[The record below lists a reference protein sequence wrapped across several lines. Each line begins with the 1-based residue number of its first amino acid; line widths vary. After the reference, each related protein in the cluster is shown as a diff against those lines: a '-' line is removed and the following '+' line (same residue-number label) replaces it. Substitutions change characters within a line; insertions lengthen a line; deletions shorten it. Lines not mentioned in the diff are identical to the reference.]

1 MTPAGARAPV
11 WFSSADASGTRVLT
25 QIVEARVLQAKSD
38 VPSQYQRLAAGI
50 EQMMLEGRIG
60 AGVRFPSERRV
71 AEALNCSR
79 VTVTAALDVLRR
91 RGLLVSRTGAGS
103 WTVIPKAVAGTA
115 GPWSTR
121 AQGAQVDIDLSAALQ
136 AVPPDLLESAVQAAS
151 RRLPAHLG
159 QRSPD
164 VQGLPDLRRLVAD
177 TYVARGLP
185 TRSEEILITC
195 GAQQAMDL
203 VLRVSLR
210 PQDRLI
216 VDDPTYPGLVDLLR
230 RGGHR
235 PDVVRVDDDDGW
247 GVKDLMEIY
256 SSGRARLG
264 IHVFDHHNPTG
275 HVLPDQA
282 RAELASVCNRFGTA
296 LLIDETLT
304 ELTGTAARPEP
315 PIAVHLRSALSV
327 GSMSKTHWS
336 GLRIGWIRGERRA
349 LRPLIEA
356 HATYTQGTPLLDQ
369 LIAVELLQDS
379 GDHMSQ
385 LRQRLIDQRR
395 ALVAALA
402 AALPEWTP
410 NRPSGGVTLW
420 VTLPAGLSA
429 RALVERGPLFGLR
442 LTPGAAFS
450 MSIADDR
457 HLRLPFV
464 LPATELEEA
473 VRRLAK
479 IAEVGAASGTYARD
493 VKLN

>member
-11 WFSSADASGTRVLT
+11 WFSGADASGTRVLK
-25 QIVEARVLQAKSD
+25 QIVEARILHAKSD
-38 VPSQYQRLAAGI
+38 VPTQYRRLATGI

-79 VTVTAALDVLRR
+79 VTVTAALDVLRQ

-103 WTVIPKAVAGTA
+103 WTVIPRAAAGAA

-136 AVPPDLLESAVQAAS
+136 AVPPDLIEPAVQAAA

-164 VQGLPDLRRLVAD
+164 IQGLPDLRRLVAD
-177 TYVARGLP
+177 TYIARGLP
-185 TRSEEILITC
+185 TRPQEILITC
-195 GAQQAMDL
+195 GAQQAIDL
-203 VLRVSLR
+203 VLRMSLR

-216 VDDPTYPGLVDLLR
+216 VDDPTYPGLIDLLR

-235 PDVVRVDDDDGW
+235 ADVVRVDADDGW
-247 GVKDLMEIY
+247 RINHLIEAY
-256 SSGRARLG
+256 SAGSPRLG

-282 RAELASVCNRFGTA
+282 RAELASVCNRLGTM
-296 LLIDETLT
+296 LLIDETLS
-304 ELTGTAARPEP
+304 ELTGTAAQPQP
-315 PIAVHLRSALSV
+315 MAAHLRSALSV

-379 GDHMSQ
+379 GDHLSQ

-410 NRPSGGVTLW
+410 NWPSGGVTLW

-429 RALVERGPLFGLR
+429 RVLVERGPLFGLR
-442 LTPGAAFS
+442 LAPGSAFS
-450 MSIADDR
+450 MSTADDR

-464 LPATELEEA
+464 LPVAELQEA

-479 IAEVGAASGTYARD
+479 VAEIGPASGTYTRD